1 MKLIIEHTIIFSSLH
16 EKEHEKLAMNQIEIQ
31 LEKLQVNNNRLEN
44 PLLLLQ

>member
-1 MKLIIEHTIIFSSLH
+1 MKLTIKPTRIFSLLYG
-16 EKEHEKLAMNQIEIQ
+16 KEHEKLVMNQIEIQ